1 MQIPPVTIH
10 FSARLKWFAVLLVC
24 VFAYVLYTV
33 VHDVAMV
40 FFGAIITA
48 YIFYPVVTW
57 LTRYLRGSRMGATAI
72 LFGVVALI
80 LIIAIQN
87 FATRIVL
94 QYELLRHDLPQIM
107 AQLEAQPLV
116 VAGVTVDVMGEFK
129 KVVASV
135 LATLPTS
142 GPHAFVGII
151 EGFLHTLA
159 FLITT
164 FYLLLHGRRMIHLI
178 AQLVPDIHRDE
189 VRFVMLQIH
198 SILSGYIRGTLLLI
212 PIMAV
217 FTTLALWI
225 LGVHYPLLIG
235 IVSGVVEILPI
246 VGPWSAAAFAVLM
259 AVFQSPMPISDSI
272 PIVAG
277 TVGGLYLGLRMFEDY
292 VIIPAVVGPA
302 VHLHPILVIAAIL
315 AGAAVGGALGLFL
328 AIPVTSVLQYLLRWL
343 YAKLMDDANL
353 PAAQPSKH

>member
-1 MQIPPVTIH
+1 V
-10 FSARLKWFAVLLVC
+10 
-24 VFAYVLYTV
+24 
-33 VHDVAMV
+33 
-40 FFGAIITA
+40 
-48 YIFYPVVTW
+48 
-57 LTRYLRGSRMGATAI
+57 I
-72 LFGVVALI
+72 LFSVIAL
-80 LIIAIQN
+80 LLTFAIQN
-87 FATRIVL
+87 FATRLVQQYAML
-94 QYELLRHDLPQIM
+94 QHDAPQIM
-107 AQLEAQPLV
+107 AQLQAQPLM

-129 KVVASV
+129 KIVADV

-164 FYLLLHGRRMIHLI
+164 FYLLLHGLRVVQQI
-178 AQLVPDIHRDE
+178 ARLVPDTHRDE

-198 SILSGYIRGTLLLI
+198 AILSGYIRGTLLLI

-217 FTTLALWI
+217 LTTISLWL
-225 LGVHYPLLIG
+225 LGVHYSLLIG
-235 IVSGVVEILPI
+235 IISGVVEILPI

-259 AVFQSPMPISDSI
+259 AVFQSPMPISESV
-272 PIVAG
+272 PIVAA

-315 AGAAVGGALGLFL
+315 AGAAVGGVLGLFL

-343 YAKLMDDANL
+343 YAKLMDSPEL
-353 PAAQPSKH
+353 PTAQPTNH

>member
-10 FSARLKWFAVLLVC
+10 FSVRLKWLVVLLVC
-24 VFAYVLYTV
+24 VCAYVLYTV

-40 FFGAIITA
+40 FFGAVVAA

-57 LTRYLRGSRMGATAI
+57 LSRYLRGSRMGATAL
-72 LFGVVALI
+72 LFGVIAGLVT
-80 LIIAIQN
+80 IIIQH
-87 FATRIVL
+87 FATRLII
-94 QYELLRHDLPQIM
+94 QYELLSHDLPQIM
-107 AQLEAQPLV
+107 AQLEAQPLQI
-116 VAGVTVDVMGEFK
+116 AGVTIDVSDELK

-135 LATLPTS
+135 VSTLPTS

-164 FYLLLHGRRMIHLI
+164 FYLLLHGRRVVHRI

-189 VRFVMLQIH
+189 VRFVMMQIH
-198 SILSGYIRGTLLLI
+198 TILSGYIRGTLLLI

-217 FTTLALWI
+217 LTTIALWL
-225 LGVHYPLLIG
+225 LGVRYALLIG
-235 IVSGVVEILPI
+235 VVSGVVEILPI
-246 VGPWSAAAFAVLM
+246 VGPWSAAAFAVTM
-259 AVFQSPMPISDSI
+259 AVFQTPMPISDSL

-277 TVGGLYLGLRMFEDY
+277 TVGVLYLGLRMFEDY

-315 AGAAVGGALGLFL
+315 AGAAVGGAFGLFL
-328 AIPVTSVLQYLLRWL
+328 AIPVTSVLQYLLRLL
-343 YAKLMDDANL
+343 YAKLMDDVNL
-353 PAAQPSKH
+353 PTAQPTKH

>member
-1 MQIPPVTIH
+1 
-10 FSARLKWFAVLLVC
+10 
-24 VFAYVLYTV
+24 
-33 VHDVAMV
+33 MV

-57 LTRYLRGSRMGATAI
+57 LTRYLRGSRMWATAL
-72 LFGVVALI
+72 LFGVIALF
-80 LIIAIQN
+80 LIIATQN
-87 FATRIVL
+87 LATRLML
-94 QYELLRHDLPQIM
+94 QYELFRHDLPQMM
-107 AQLEAQPLV
+107 AQLESHPLV
-116 VAGVTVDVMGEFK
+116 VAGVTVDVSGELK
-129 KVVASV
+129 KAITGV

-164 FYLLLHGRRMIHLI
+164 FYLLLHGRRIVHLI
-178 AQLVPDIHRDE
+178 ARLVPDIHRDE
-189 VRFVMLQIH
+189 VRFVVLQIH
-198 SILSGYIRGTLLLI
+198 AILSGYIRGTLLLI

-217 FTTLALWI
+217 FTTLALWL